1 MKYIAKDI
9 MVGIWEQ
16 TWKSF
21 GIQQWEFIVILC
33 KGDCS
38 LGNVL
43 VLPGENGILI
53 NNEEH
58 DEWER
63 NPFKKEIIYLLSNSQ
78 KCLTME
84 GY

>member
-1 MKYIAKDI
+1 

-58 DEWER
+58 DE
-63 NPFKKEIIYLLSNSQ
+63 
-78 KCLTME
+78 
-84 GY
+84 